1 MISWQPPHP
10 GGQPTQEL
18 HWAETAIPQAH
29 QQYGNSDETSFIT
42 DFSMIGYVENQ
53 EEEGHINI
61 ERELLRSSMP
71 VHYTPTQMWKL
82 QAMQQDRVQQ
92 LNKEKE

>member
-1 MISWQPPHP
+1 
-10 GGQPTQEL
+10 
-18 HWAETAIPQAH
+18 
-29 QQYGNSDETSFIT
+29 
-42 DFSMIGYVENQ
+42 MIGYGENQ